1 MHSAFRLVWR
11 AGMSTTTRKRPLDEV
26 DSAET
31 SKRFRSAV
39 DESLTHLVCAIT
51 QELPLDPVTAEDG
64 NIYERSAIE
73 AWLKKQQKSPL
84 TNTPMGPSCCPRC
97 RSNR

>member
-1 MHSAFRLVWR
+1 
-11 AGMSTTTRKRPLDEV
+11 MSGKRVGEV
-26 DSAET
+26 DNAET

-64 NIYERSAIE
+64 NIYELGYRGVAQAAAE
-73 AWLKKQQKSPL
+73 KPDD
-84 TNTPMGPSCCPRC
+84 
-97 RSNR
+97 

>member
-1 MHSAFRLVWR
+1 
-11 AGMSTTTRKRPLDEV
+11 MSGKRVGEV
-26 DSAET
+26 DNAET

-64 NIYERSAIE
+64 NIYERFGYRGVAQAAAE
-73 AWLKKQQKSPL
+73 KPDD
-84 TNTPMGPSCCPRC
+84 
-97 RSNR
+97 

>member
-1 MHSAFRLVWR
+1 M
-11 AGMSTTTRKRPLDEV
+11 GEV
-26 DSAET
+26 DNAET

-64 NIYERSAIE
+64 NIYEPRLSRSGSSSSRKA
-73 AWLKKQQKSPL
+73 
-84 TNTPMGPSCCPRC
+84 R
-97 RSNR
+97 